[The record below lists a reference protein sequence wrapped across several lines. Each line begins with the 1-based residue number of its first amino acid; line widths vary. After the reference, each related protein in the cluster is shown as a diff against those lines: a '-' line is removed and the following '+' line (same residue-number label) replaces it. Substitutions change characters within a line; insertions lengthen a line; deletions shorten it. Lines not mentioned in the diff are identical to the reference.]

1 MQEELGRALPE
12 SAPSEGLTPGSVWP
26 DTSRLEKALEA
37 LDLSAFDREAH
48 SLADQAALQGRVDSA
63 LVLFDQLRNLAER
76 LSIDAGADDQQRRM
90 SWIRSLTEAPGARE
104 AAAFFLS
111 EVESMIAPFQ
121 SAHRSI
127 NPIVL
132 RARRFIDDH
141 AAEPISLSRVAGE
154 LGVARNY
161 LSALFKR
168 ENGLTLTE
176 YIHRVRIRRAEV
188 LLHAG
193 DKTLAEAAYQV
204 GYQSYRH
211 FYRNFVRI
219 CGQSPTAYVRDLSRK
234 TGPRRL
240 PEGGPDAG
248 TEGLSPR
255 SEG

>member
-1 MQEELGRALPE
+1 MQEELGGALPK
-12 SAPSEGLTPGSVWP
+12 SAPSKGPAPGSAWP
-26 DTSRLEKALEA
+26 DTKRLERALET

-63 LVLFDQLRNLAER
+63 LVLFDQLRTLAER
-76 LSIDAGADDQQRRM
+76 LSVDALGADQQRRL
-90 SWIRSLTEAPGARE
+90 SWIRGLTEAPGARE

-111 EVESMIAPFQ
+111 EVESIIAPFQ

-132 RARRFIDDH
+132 RARRFIDEH

-219 CGQSPTAYVRDLSRK
+219 CGQSPTAYVRDLSHR
-234 TGPRRL
+234 TGPRRV
-240 PEGGPDAG
+240 PEGGADAAPD
-248 TEGLSPR
+248 GLARP